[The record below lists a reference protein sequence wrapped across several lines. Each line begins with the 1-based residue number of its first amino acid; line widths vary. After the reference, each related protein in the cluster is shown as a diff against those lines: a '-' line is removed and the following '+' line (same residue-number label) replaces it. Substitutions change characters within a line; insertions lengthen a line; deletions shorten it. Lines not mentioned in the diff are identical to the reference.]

1 MRILG
6 SNLKSRWFSISV
18 IKNRSIT
25 HFRLGNATLGPG
37 LHRMRIGGSG
47 HKRESR
53 CGRNSN
59 RDGMGSGGDGVDRE
73 VEGGLEIGEGT
84 NCLIRS
90 EIVVGKG
97 LETDEVET

>member
-1 MRILG
+1 MVVGTR
-6 SNLKSRWFSISV
+6 
-18 IKNRSIT
+18 
-25 HFRLGNATLGPG
+25 
-37 LHRMRIGGSG
+37 
-47 HKRESR
+47 
-53 CGRNSN
+53 GRV
-59 RDGMGSGGDGVDRE
+59 DVVEIAIGMGSGGDGVDRE